1 MSDIIDGNVIPFAFE
16 GKACRVAL
24 INGEPWWV
32 LADVCTA
39 LGLSNPTV
47 VASRI
52 DEDERAKLDLGPS
65 AMGATIINES
75 GLYNVILRS
84 DKPEAKTF
92 KKWITSDVL
101 PSIRKH
107 GVYATP
113 ETIDKIIADPDFG
126 IRLLS
131 TLKEERSARI
141 AAQAELVI
149 AAPKIESF
157 EALMR
162 SEQTMSITDAAKH
175 FGLHP
180 KTEVFPYLRELR
192 YLTREDLPTQAAID
206 AEYLALRE
214 TKCADGEVRR
224 QSVVLASQLDTW
236 RVRVVPQIRAWM
248 GEGRVRVSPGMGVPC
263 VVI

>member
-1 MSDIIDGNVIPFAFE
+1 
-16 GKACRVAL
+16 
-24 INGEPWWV
+24 
-32 LADVCTA
+32 
-39 LGLSNPTV
+39 
-47 VASRI
+47 
-52 DEDERAKLDLGPS
+52 
-65 AMGATIINES
+65 MGATIINES

-84 DKPEAKTF
+84 DKPEAKAF
-92 KKWITSDVL
+92 RKWITSKVL

-141 AAQAELVI
+141 AAQAELAV

-162 SEQTMSITDAAKH
+162 SDQTMSITDAAKH

-180 KTEVFPYLRELR
+180 KTEVFPYLRELD
-192 YLTREDLPTQAAID
+192 YLTRKDLPTQAAID
-206 AEYLALRE
+206 AEYLALKE
-214 TKCADGEVRR
+214 TKCPDGTVRK
-224 QSVVLASQLDTW
+224 QAVVLASQLETW
-236 RVRVVPQIRAWM
+236 RTRVVPQIREWIKKAA
-248 GEGRVRVSPGMGVPC
+248 
-263 VVI
+263 